1 MEDQRLEN
9 SAGIFEA
16 LKAPDLH
23 LSREGF
29 YKYVKAN
36 AYERVGPGMYVSPDE
51 FVDELLV
58 LHKRCPGG
66 VISHDEALY
75 HHGLI
80 DREPMA
86 HTVTVYSG
94 YNASRL
100 RKSGYQVY
108 YVNKNLLE
116 LGKETVP
123 DQFGNVIPMYDMER
137 TVVDLVRN
145 RSKFE
150 VQDFNT
156 ALKAYAG
163 MPARNLT
170 KLSEYAKAFRV
181 EKILRRYLEVLL

>member
-1 MEDQRLEN
+1 MENQSLKN
-9 SAGIFEA
+9 TSGIFEVSRA
-16 LKAPDLH
+16 AEFH
-23 LSREGF
+23 LSKESF

-36 AYERVGPGMYVSPDE
+36 DYERVGPGMYVSPDE

-66 VISHDEALY
+66 VISHDEALF

-86 HTVTVYSG
+86 HTITVYSG
-94 YNASRL
+94 YNALRL

-116 LGKETVP
+116 LGKQTVT
-123 DQFGNVIPMYDMER
+123 DQFGNEIPMYDLER
-137 TVVDLVRN
+137 TIVDLVRN

-150 VQDFNT
+150 IQDFNT
-156 ALKAYAG
+156 ALKTYAA
-163 MPARNLT
+163 MPAKNLAR
-170 KLSEYAKAFRV
+170 LSEYAKAFHV
-181 EKILRRYLEVLL
+181 EKILRGYLEVLL